1 MKLFDLDKLV
11 DTLTGF
17 LETKIELLKLDAQ
30 EESTKLIAKA
40 VVSLMIAVLCL
51 MALLLIS
58 IGLSNVLNSYLES
71 NFLGYI
77 IVGAL
82 YLCFAGIV
90 YFRRKSLL
98 NQIKAKS
105 EIKKD

>member
-30 EESTKLIAKA
+30 EESAKLIAKA
-40 VVSLMIAVLCL
+40 VVSLMIAVLCF
-51 MALLLIS
+51 MAILLIS
-58 IGLSNVLNSYLES
+58 IGLSNLLNSYLES

-77 IVGAL
+77 IVGSL

-90 YFRRKSLL
+90 YIRRKDLL
-98 NQIKAKS
+98 RQVKEKS